1 MSSTLIIGTPYRIG
15 TYIDFHKY
23 GMLTDRKFTVTTGD
37 GETIKDCI
45 YEGYGDLFSR
55 EGALVK
61 YITHFTL
68 QEK

>member
-1 MSSTLIIGTPYRIG
+1 MSSTLITGTSYRIG

-23 GMLTDRKFTVTTGD
+23 GMMTDHKFTVTTGD

-45 YEGYGDLFSR
+45 YEGYGDLFSH
-55 EGALVK
+55 EGTLVE